1 MNYVF
6 LMKGLGLKWRCFL
19 NLEVAVKLR
28 ELISKL
34 MEVSKLGIYDRV
46 EARRSIL
53 HNDGFY
59 GGVLTPEEVEEEL
72 KKVEKLIGDIESLL

>member
-1 MNYVF
+1 
-6 LMKGLGLKWRCFL
+6 
-19 NLEVAVKLR
+19 
-28 ELISKL
+28 

-72 KKVEKLIGDIESLL
+72 KKVEKLIGDVESLL